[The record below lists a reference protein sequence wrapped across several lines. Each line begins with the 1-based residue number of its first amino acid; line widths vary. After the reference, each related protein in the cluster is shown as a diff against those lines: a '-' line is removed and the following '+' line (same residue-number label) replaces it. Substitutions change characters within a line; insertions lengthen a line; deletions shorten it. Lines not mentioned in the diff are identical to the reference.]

1 MNKVFKIIWNK
12 TTQSLVVTSEL
23 AKGEAKASSS
33 SSSKNSTTGKFFK
46 LSVLA
51 LFFSQICDVA
61 YAAVTAGNR
70 DTAVRT
76 DARGAIAIAGGTAG
90 DTNSTSL
97 DQGNG
102 PIAIGWGVK
111 AVKNGDIAIGGKDDL
126 ATSVNGGNAIGF
138 GVKTLV
144 TASKGVA
151 IGSDA
156 QVLANSGLSPL
167 LKAGIKSIFK

>member
-1 MNKVFKIIWNK
+1 MLL
-12 TTQSLVVTSEL
+12 QGG
-23 AKGEAKASSS
+23 AAGD
-33 SSSKNSTTGKFFK
+33 KNSTAKE
-46 LSVLA
+46 
-51 LFFSQICDVA
+51 
-61 YAAVTAGNR
+61 
-70 DTAVRT
+70 
-76 DARGAIAIAGGTAG
+76 
-90 DTNSTSL
+90 
-97 DQGNG
+97 QGNG
-102 PIAIGWGVK
+102 SIAIGWKVT

-126 ATSVNGGNAIGF
+126 ATKVNGGNAIGL

>member
-1 MNKVFKIIWNK
+1 M
-12 TTQSLVVTSEL
+12 
-23 AKGEAKASSS
+23 
-33 SSSKNSTTGKFFK
+33 
-46 LSVLA
+46 
-51 LFFSQICDVA
+51 FFSQICDVA
-61 YAAVTAGNR
+61 YAAVTADKTANNNR
-70 DTAVRT
+70 SMLVRT
-76 DARGAIAIAGGTAG
+76 DDRGAIAIAGGTAG
-90 DTNSTSL
+90 DTNNRGL

-102 PIAIGWGVK
+102 PIAIGWGVT

-126 ATSVNGGNAIGF
+126 ATKVNGGNAIGL